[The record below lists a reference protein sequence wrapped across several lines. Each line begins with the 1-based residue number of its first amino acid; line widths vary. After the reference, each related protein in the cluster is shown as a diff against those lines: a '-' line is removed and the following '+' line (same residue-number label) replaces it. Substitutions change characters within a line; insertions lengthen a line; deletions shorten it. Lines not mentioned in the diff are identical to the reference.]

1 MNLEEMKSQSP
12 KHSSSHTSVTS
23 THEAFK
29 NAARQYQE
37 SIIRQWSEQFG
48 GECIWDERPNHGVWL
63 KEEYA
68 MKGLVFY
75 EGFRDEIM
83 GLYRAGHTKIGMNL
97 LNNALRSEHIPYNLF
112 FPMMKSQNKLA
123 TKGFFNELLGTDCIA
138 EILDVKI
145 EHAPKPPRN
154 YLNDGTSFDAFVH
167 YKHKDGSKGAI
178 GIEVKYT
185 EREYTIGDTE
195 YRNTHDESGNVRLCH
210 HYERATRGS
219 GYYVQNSDALLVTD
233 NLRQIWRNHI
243 LGASMVLHGDIRHF
257 SSVTIFPDA
266 NPHFHEAAAE
276 YRKVLT
282 DQGLST
288 FLTVTYEK
296 MFEILTHHFR
306 TAEHLSWIDYLH
318 KRYLFGA
325 EMPKVTPIAASEDAK
340 DGFLSANIKTD
351 FIGKTTAMPVAKTLN
366 RGVSQAL
373 IDAFKDSPIYALYKQ
388 HTDELMICIRN
399 NYINVYYRLNNIAEV
414 RLVGNGEISCGIHP
428 YFLRRNE
435 KHNVVLT
442 GQEIQRQIVDRY
454 EEIKHLA
461 ENKKNTTLEKV
472 SQQKLVMQNNASPS
486 SKWFCVDVE
495 WARSFNNQA
504 EKDSCMSSRMDI
516 IAISKEAP
524 HRVAVIELKYGSKS
538 LDGSA
543 GVMKHIQDFKTLK
556 EGSTHNGTRIDYYD
570 GMCTDICNILEAY
583 DALDLEL
590 PDSLK
595 RLTKEQFATAPEFYI
610 MTMDNNASSS
620 RGFSPKQTMA
630 AYLFSPNS
638 RYYNAWGCRRP
649 ARHNV
654 QDNLGI
660 NVLDL
665 SSALPVTFIFSRQE
679 ASSIFINDILEDV
692 SHEIISPKASTY
704 PFGNTQKGANTPVY
718 FPEKK
723 NQSSNNITILA
734 IAALALLALLI
745 FLML

>member
-1 MNLEEMKSQSP
+1 MKSQSS
-12 KHSSSHTSVTS
+12 KQSGSHTSVTRS
-23 THEAFK
+23 HKAFMD
-29 NAARQYQE
+29 AARQYQE

-68 MKGLVFY
+68 LKGLVFY

-83 GLYRAGHTKIGMNL
+83 RLYRAGHTKIGMNL

-112 FPMMKSQNKLA
+112 FPMMKKQNKVA
-123 TKGFFNELLGTDCIA
+123 TKDFFNELFGTDCIA
-138 EILDVKI
+138 EVLDVKI
-145 EHAPKPPRN
+145 EHAPKPPAN
-154 YLNDGTSFDAFVH
+154 YLNDGTSFDAYVH

-185 EREYTIGDTE
+185 EREYKIGDTE
-195 YRNTHDESGNVRLCH
+195 QKNTHDESGNVRLCH
-210 HYERATRGS
+210 HYERASRGS
-219 GYYVQNSDALLVTD
+219 GYYIPNSDGQLVTD

-257 SSVTIFPDA
+257 SSVTIFPNA
-266 NPHFHEAAAE
+266 NPHFHEVAAD

-282 DQGLST
+282 DKGKST
-288 FLTVTYEK
+288 FFTLTYEE
-296 MFEILTHHFR
+296 MFAILSHHFR
-306 TAEHLSWIDYLH
+306 TPEHLAWIEYLY

-325 EMPKVTPIAASEDAK
+325 EMPKVAPIAASHEAEE
-340 DGFLSANIKTD
+340 GFLSANIKTEH
-351 FIGKTTAMPVAKTLN
+351 IGNTSGMPVAKTLN

-373 IDAFKDSPIYALYKQ
+373 IDAFKSSPVYALYQQ
-388 HTDELMICIRN
+388 HSDELLISVRN
-399 NYINVYYRLNNIAEV
+399 NYLNVYYRLNNIAEV
-414 RLVGNGEISCGIHP
+414 RLAGNGEISCGIHP
-428 YFLRRNE
+428 YFLGKNG
-435 KHNVVLT
+435 KQNVVLT

-454 EEIKHLA
+454 EAIKLLA

-524 HRVAVIELKYGSKS
+524 HRVAIIELKYGSKS

-543 GVMKHIQDFKTLK
+543 GVIKHIKDFKTLK
-556 EGSTHNGTRIDYYD
+556 EGSTHNGTHIDCYD

-583 DALDLEL
+583 DALGIEL

-595 RLTKEQFATAPEFYI
+595 RLTKEQFSTDPEFYI
-610 MTMDNNASSS
+610 MTMDNNAASS

-638 RYYNAWGCRRP
+638 RNYNAWGCRRP

-660 NVLDL
+660 NVLDP
-665 SSALPVTFIFSRQE
+665 SSVLPVTFIFSRQK
-679 ASSIFINDILEDV
+679 APNLFINDILEDA
-692 SHEIISPKASTY
+692 SYEIIHPRASTNL
-704 PFGNTQKGANTPVY
+704 FGNAFNVKSNKTY
-718 FPEKK
+718 IPEKK
-723 NQSSNNITILA
+723 QQSCTNFVVYIIA
-734 IAALALLALLI
+734 IVALIALFISLLR
-745 FLML
+745 